1 VIGKIASGYGS
12 GKAISYLCV
21 IVITIITIAIIVLP
35 FGYNPLNVF
44 GALLQKGFGNL
55 KVLSSSINIA
65 VPILFCG
72 LASVVAFRSGMWNV
86 GQEGQLLLGAL
97 GAVLVGVTLKLPVY
111 LHLPL
116 VLIASFVFGSLWAL
130 IPALLK
136 AYFKSNEIITTLL
149 MNFIALGF
157 TAYFIN
163 YHLRGALSTG
173 ARTDM
178 IVDSAKLPSLM
189 IGGWSTPHSGL
200 ILVIIFSLLIGFLLK
215 HTVTGYQLKAV
226 GMNQEAAFYG
236 GINKNRAILTSLG
249 LSGGLA
255 GLAGMCQ
262 VSGVIYFLTADGISY
277 YYGFFGI
284 MVALIGKMNIK
295 GVVIASF
302 IIGGMLNGGRAV
314 QMTMSIPSSI
324 VIISIA
330 LFSLSL
336 LLQKPIENKF
346 KSMFMD
352 KKGLIR

>member
-1 VIGKIASGYGS
+1 VIGKMARGS
-12 GKAISYLCV
+12 GSAKAISYLCV
-21 IVITIITIAIIVLP
+21 IILTIITIALIVLP
-35 FGYNPLNVF
+35 FGYNPLTVF

-55 KVLSSSINIA
+55 KVLSNSINIA
-65 VPILFCG
+65 IPILFCG

-97 GAVLVGVTLKLPVY
+97 GAVMLGLTLKLPIY
-111 LHLPL
+111 LHLP
-116 VLIASFVFGSLWAL
+116 VVIIASFVFGSIWAL

-149 MNFIALGF
+149 MNFIAIGF

-178 IVDSAKLPSLM
+178 IGESAKLPILF
-189 IGGWSTPHSGL
+189 INGWSTPHAGL
-200 ILVIIFSLLIGFLLK
+200 ILVIIFCFLIGFLLK
-215 HTVTGYQLKAV
+215 HTVTGFRLKAV

-236 GINKNRAILTSLG
+236 GINKNRAIFTSLG

-255 GLAGMCQ
+255 GMAGMCQ
-262 VSGVIYFLTADGISY
+262 VSGVIYFLTADGISFN
-277 YYGFFGI
+277 YGYFGI
-284 MVALIGKMNIK
+284 MVALIGKLNIK
-295 GVVIASF
+295 GVAIASF
-302 IIGGMLNGGRAV
+302 IIGGMLNGGRAI
-314 QMTMSIPSSI
+314 QMSMAIPSTI

-346 KSMFMD
+346 KSILLD
-352 KKGLIR
+352 KKGLIP

>member
-1 VIGKIASGYGS
+1 VIGKMASGS
-12 GKAISYLCV
+12 TAKVMSYLCV
-21 IVITIITIAIIVLP
+21 VILTIITIAMIVVP
-35 FGYNPLNVF
+35 FGHNPVTVF
-44 GALLQKGFGNL
+44 LALLQKGFGNI
-55 KVLSSSINIA
+55 KVLSTSINIA
-65 VPILFCG
+65 IPILFCG
-72 LASVVAFRSGMWNV
+72 LASVVAFRSGLWNV

-97 GAVLVGVTLKLPVY
+97 GAVLVGVVVKLPIY

-116 VLIASFVFGSLWAL
+116 VIIASFIFGSLWAL
-130 IPALLK
+130 IPAVLK

-149 MNFIALGF
+149 MNFIAIGF

-178 IVDSAKLPSLM
+178 IVETAKLPTLM
-189 IGGWSTPHSGL
+189 IGGWSTPHAGL
-200 ILVIIFSLLIGFLLK
+200 ILAILFSLFIGFLLK
-215 HTVTGYQLKAV
+215 HTVTGFRLKAV

-236 GINKNRAILTSLG
+236 GINKNRAIFTSMG

-262 VSGVIYFLTADGISY
+262 VSGVIYFLTADGISFN
-277 YYGFFGI
+277 YGYFGI
-284 MVALIGKMNIK
+284 MVALIGKLNIK
-295 GVVIASF
+295 GVAIASF
-302 IIGGMLNGGRAV
+302 IIGGMLNGGRAI
-314 QMTMSIPSSI
+314 QMSMSIPSTI

-352 KKGLIR
+352 KKGLIP